1 MYKLTK
7 LKMHTVNWIFEKVF
21 KYVANNY
28 KKRIPQLI
36 NIVKSFSPNE
46 GTDNI
51 IRVVEENLD
60 KNPAVQRLIH
70 RVFTD
75 YNPEYASKI
84 FGLVI
89 LNVGFFW
96 IYFNEFNRK
105 KFDIATPYTILISP
119 TMRCNLNCMGCY
131 AGNYT
136 RDDDLPYETVER
148 IIKEGENIG
157 CYLYTILGGEPFIY
171 PKLL

>member
-7 LKMHTVNWIFEKVF
+7 LKMSTASWIFEEAF
-21 KYVANNY
+21 KYVAKDY
-28 KKRIPQLI
+28 KNRIPRLI
-36 NIVKSFSPNE
+36 NIVRKFSPNE

-51 IRVVEENLD
+51 IKVVEENLQ

-75 YNPEYASKI
+75 YDPQYSSKI
-84 FGLVI
+84 LGLI
-89 LNVGFFW
+89 IINIGFFW

-105 KFDIATPYTILISP
+105 KFDISTPYTILISP
-119 TMRCNLNCMGCY
+119 TMRCNLNCIGCY

-136 RDDDLPYETVER
+136 RDDDLPYETV
-148 IIKEGENIG
+148 
-157 CYLYTILGGEPFIY
+157 
-171 PKLL
+171 